1 MSHARPYRRV
11 AAVVLLALI
20 AALVVVV
27 GAPAR
32 TNHHPGDGGG
42 PAYKDPHKPVD
53 VRVRDLLGRMTL
65 DQKIGQMGQI
75 NSYVLLGDPGTPWD
89 WPAPINPAI
98 AQQVFGSDMIGSVLS
113 GGGAW
118 PPTGANDGKAWAD
131 FINSIQAEAL
141 KPDRNPLGIPI
152 IYGADGVHGHNNLSD
167 AIDFPHQN
175 GLGASFDPALVSAAG
190 HATAKAMRAT
200 GVVWDFAP
208 VLDTERD
215 LRWGRSYEP
224 FGEDPLLTG
233 TLGAS
238 FIRGAQGRDLAS
250 PDSVTATAKHFAGY
264 SAPDS
269 GHDRTDATI
278 SESELQDLHLPPFQ
292 SGIDAGVGTVMV
304 NSGSVNGEPVH
315 ASHRLLTDVLRGQL
329 HFRGVVI
336 TDWQDIENLVTKYH
350 VAATMREAVTKAVNA
365 GIDMSMIPLAPDDT
379 LDDQHR
385 AGWGFVNAMRAAVAA
400 GDIPMWRI
408 DQAVGRILALKFRL
422 GLFEHPYVD
431 ANAANAAVED
441 PATRALSRKAAGES
455 LVLLENDGTL
465 PLTKPSQRILV
476 TGPQSDSPTNQLG
489 GWSVGWQGAF
499 NLPAQITIPPTTT
512 LREGLEASAPPGT
525 TVTWKQ
531 GAPVGDTINPGPV
544 NDPNDPAVKAA
555 RDEAVAAA
563 ADADVIVAAV
573 GESPYAETAGDDETP
588 ELSPAQ
594 AALLDALAATG
605 KPVVVVVMAGRP
617 LVMNAQLDEARSAL
631 MAFLPGTE
639 GGAAVADALFG
650 KDNPSGRL
658 PVSWPKSSAQLP
670 LAFNEPGRPYDPR
683 YPFGHGLSYSHV
695 VVKAL
700 DVPRNVGRH
709 GRVPVK
715 ASLANL
721 SPRGVDQ
728 VALAVVER
736 LSGPSTAA
744 PRQLVAFTRE
754 HLRGW
759 EREKVSLS
767 FDVDQLAVTQAGGK
781 RVVPGTYRLWVD
793 GSSRTFAVR

>member
-11 AAVVLLALI
+11 AAVVLLALF
-20 AALVVVV
+20 AALTVVA

-32 TNHHPGDGGG
+32 DHHPGPSG
-42 PAYKDPHKPVD
+42 PAYKDPRQPVD

-65 DQKIGQMGQI
+65 EEKIGQMGQI
-75 NSYVLLGDPGTPWD
+75 NSYVLLGDPTNPWD
-89 WPAPINPAI
+89 WPADINPTI
-98 AQQVFGSDMIGSVLS
+98 LDDVFARDHIGSVLS

-118 PPTGANDGKAWAD
+118 PPNSTNDGKAWAD
-131 FINSIQAEAL
+131 YINTIQGAAL
-141 KPDRNPLGIPI
+141 KPERNPLGIPI

-175 GLGASFDPALVSAAG
+175 GLGASFDPGLVYAAG
-190 HATAKAMRAT
+190 RATAKAMRAT
-200 GVVWDFAP
+200 GVAWDFAP

-238 FIRGAQGRDLAS
+238 FIRGAQGRDIS
-250 PDSVTATAKHFAGY
+250 NPDSVVATAKHFTGY

-278 SESELQDLHLPPFQ
+278 SDSELQDLHLPPFAA
-292 SGIDAGVGTVMV
+292 GIDAGVGTAMA

-329 HFRGVVI
+329 RFRGVLI
-336 TDWQDIENLVTKYH
+336 SDWQDIENLMIKYRPVTGIDNMEDAI
-350 VAATMREAVTKAVNA
+350 AAAVNA
-365 GIDMSMIPLAPDDT
+365 GIDMSMIPLSPDD
-379 LDDQHR
+379 HYG
-385 AGWGFVNAMRAAVAA
+385 AGLGFVDNAKKAVDH
-400 GDIPMWRI
+400 GKIPMWRI

-441 PATRALSRKAAGES
+441 PGAKALSRKAAEES
-455 LVLLENDGTL
+455 LVLLKNDGTL
-465 PLTKPSQRILV
+465 PLTKRQQRVLV

-499 NLPAQITIPPTTT
+499 NLPAGITIPPTTT
-512 LREGLEASAPPGT
+512 LGAGLEAAAPPGT

-563 ADADVIVAAV
+563 GDADVIVAAV
-573 GESPYAETAGDDETP
+573 GESPYAETPGDDETP

-594 AALLDALAATG
+594 AALVDALAATG

-631 MAFLPGTE
+631 MAFWPGTE

-650 KDNPSGRL
+650 TVNPSGRL
-658 PVSWPKSSAQLP
+658 TVSWPKASAQLP
-670 LAFNEPGRPYDPR
+670 LAFNEPGKPYDPR
-683 YPFGHGLSYSHV
+683 YPFGHGLSYSRV
-695 VVKAL
+695 VVKDL
-700 DVPRNVGRH
+700 DAPRKVGRH

-715 ASLANL
+715 ASLANF
-721 SPRGVDQ
+721 SPRGVDE
-728 VALAVVER
+728 VVLAVVER

-759 EREKVSLS
+759 DRDKVSLS
-767 FDVDQLAVTQAGGK
+767 FDVGQLAVTQAGGK

-793 GSSRTFAVR
+793 GASRTFVVR

>member
-1 MSHARPYRRV
+1 
-11 AAVVLLALI
+11 
-20 AALVVVV
+20 
-27 GAPAR
+27 
-32 TNHHPGDGGG
+32 
-42 PAYKDPHKPVD
+42 
-53 VRVRDLLGRMTL
+53 
-65 DQKIGQMGQI
+65 MGQI
-75 NSYVLLGDPGTPWD
+75 NSYVLLGDRNTPWD
-89 WPAPINPAI
+89 WPGGGINPEI
-98 AQQVFGSDMIGSVLS
+98 AEQVFGADQIGSVLS

-118 PPTGANDGKAWAD
+118 PPSGANDGKAWAD
-131 FINSIQAEAL
+131 FINAIQAEAL
-141 KPDRNPLGIPI
+141 KPERNPLGIPI

-167 AIDFPHQN
+167 AIDFPHQI
-175 GLGASFDPALVSAAG
+175 GLGASFDPGLVYAAG
-190 HATAKAMRAT
+190 RATAKAMRAT

-269 GHDRTDATI
+269 GHDRTNATI
-278 SESELQDLHLPPFQ
+278 SDSELQDLHLPPFEA
-292 SGIDAGVGTVMV
+292 GIDAGVGTVMV

-336 TDWQDIENLVTKYH
+336 TDWQDIQNLITKYK
-350 VAATMREAVTKAVNA
+350 VAGTMEDAIALAVNA
-365 GIDMSMIPLAPDDT
+365 GVDMSMIPLAPDDS
-379 LDDQHR
+379 LDDDR
-385 AGWGFVNAMRAAVAA
+385 NDAVKDPGFVDNALKAVND
-400 GDIPMWRI
+400 GKIPEWRI

-431 ANAANAAVED
+431 ASAANAAVED
-441 PATRALSRKAAGES
+441 PGARALSRKAAEES
-455 LVLLENDGTL
+455 LVLLKNDGTL
-465 PLTKPSQRILV
+465 PLSKRPQRVLV

-499 NLPAQITIPPTTT
+499 NLPASITIPPTTT
-512 LREGLEASAPPGT
+512 LREGLEAAAPPGT
-525 TVTWKQ
+525 SITWKQ
-531 GAPVGDTINPGPV
+531 GAPVGDTTARNPNNSHPEI
-544 NDPNDPAVKAA
+544 NDPDNPAVAAA
-555 RDEAVAAA
+555 REEAVAAA
-563 ADADVIVAAV
+563 QDADVIVAAV
-573 GESPYAETAGDDETP
+573 GESPYAETQGDDDTP
-588 ELSPAQ
+588 ELSGAQ
-594 AALLDALAATG
+594 ARLVDELAATG
-605 KPVVVVVMAGRP
+605 KPVIVVVMAGRP

-631 MAFLPGTE
+631 MAFWPGTE

-650 KDNPSGRL
+650 TVNPSGRL

-670 LAFNEPGRPYDPR
+670 LAFNEPGKPYDPR
-683 YPFGHGLSYSHV
+683 YPFGHGLSYSRV
-695 VVKAL
+695 VVKDL
-700 DVPRNVGRH
+700 DAPRKVGRH

-715 ASLANL
+715 ASLANF
-721 SPRGVDQ
+721 SPRGVDE
-728 VALAVVER
+728 VVLAVVER
-736 LSGPSTAA
+736 LSGPPTAA

-759 EREKVSLS
+759 DRDRVRLS
-767 FDVDQLAVTQAGGK
+767 FDVGQLAVTQAGGK

-793 GSSRTFAVR
+793 GASRTFVVR